1 MSHCSHH
8 WLKVNKLSYFWFNAL
23 KWTPHNHSVNI
34 FIRRGDPFGSWL
46 WLCVWDWISIE
57 ASGWIFASSTYWT
70 TRDIST
76 KRAPF
81 EYKTSKFNHFFFL
94 FLAECGIL
102 LIRTNEVS
110 KRKIF
115 SFDRH
120 WILTSIFPIKFPG
133 HKRADGLT
141 ESGSFTFMQ
150 YTATA
155 HFRSIDTATSD
166 TFLID
171 IAWFWFTGHRSSTD
185 SYSGTCNHE

>member
-8 WLKVNKLSYFWFNAL
+8 WLKVNKLSYFQFNAL
-23 KWTPHNHSVNI
+23 KLSPHNYFVKI

-94 FLAECGIL
+94 FWLNVVFYLSAKTKFEKEKIFFL
-102 LIRTNEVS
+102 FFIS
-110 KRKIF
+110 KRKLF
-115 SFDRH
+115 LFDRH
-120 WILTSIFPIKFPG
+120 WILNINFSNQISRSQKSWWTYWIRIVHLYAIHG
-133 HKRADGLT
+133 H
-141 ESGSFTFMQ
+141 STF
-150 YTATA
+150 
-155 HFRSIDTATSD
+155 
-166 TFLID
+166 
-171 IAWFWFTGHRSSTD
+171 
-185 SYSGTCNHE
+185 